1 MSLVV
6 LMIFQPSAKVIGGS
20 DEGIGVCSYWTSR
33 GKHNLVVS
41 AVASFIRQVVI
52 SQV

>member
-20 DEGIGVCSYWTSR
+20 DEGIGVCSYLDLKR
-33 GKHNLVVS
+33 
-41 AVASFIRQVVI
+41 
-52 SQV
+52 

>member
-1 MSLVV
+1 MRGLGFVA
-6 LMIFQPSAKVIGGS
+6 I
-20 DEGIGVCSYWTSR
+20 WTSR

-41 AVASFIRQVVI
+41 AVASFIRQVVV